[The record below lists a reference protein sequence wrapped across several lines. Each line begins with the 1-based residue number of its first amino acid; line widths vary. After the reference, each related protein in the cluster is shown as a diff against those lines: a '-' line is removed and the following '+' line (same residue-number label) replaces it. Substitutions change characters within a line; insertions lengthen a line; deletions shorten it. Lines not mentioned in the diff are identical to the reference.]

1 MIKGNI
7 MIEIKANAKLNLY
20 LDITG
25 SLENGYHTLKM
36 IMQSIDLCDKVR
48 IYEAEGFTVICE
60 GVPMEK
66 NIAYKAGMTFYK
78 ATGIIPSARIE
89 IEKHIPMQAGMGGGS
104 ADAAAT
110 LYGLNILHGSPL
122 SIDELLHMSKD
133 LGADVPFSLTG
144 GCMLAEGIGEKLT
157 PLENNMDCIYLIA
170 KPLGGCSTPQT
181 YSLYDASP
189 IYAKDNAYDMTEK
202 AISKGDIHSFCEH
215 TFNALTNGAEIICP
229 EVKDTLKILS
239 ELDDC
244 IGAFMT
250 GSGSACVG
258 VFDDIEKAHT
268 LAKALELKDSSLSIF
283 LAKAASSGLILQ

>member
-1 MIKGNI
+1 

-25 SLENGYHTLKM
+25 RLENGYHTLKM
-36 IMQSIDLCDKVR
+36 IMQSIDLCDNVR
-48 IYEAEGFTVICE
+48 IYDADGFTVVCE

-66 NIAYKAGMTFYK
+66 NIAYRAGMAFYNK
-78 ATGIIPSARIE
+78 TDIVPSSRIE

-104 ADAAAT
+104 ADAAAA

-122 SIDELLHMSKD
+122 SIEELLHMAKD

-170 KPLGGCSTPQT
+170 KPLGGCSTPQA

-189 IYAKDNAYDMTEK
+189 INAKDNAYDMTEK
-202 AISKGDIHSFCEH
+202 SISKGDIKSFCEH
-215 TFNALTNGAEIICP
+215 IFNALTNGAEIICP
-229 EVKDTLKILS
+229 EVKDTLDTLS
-239 ELDDC
+239 ALDGC
-244 IGAFMT
+244 SGAFMT

-258 VFDDIEKAHT
+258 VFDDIKKACT
-268 LAKALELKDSSLSIF
+268 SAKALELKDSSLSIF
-283 LAKAASSGLILQ
+283 LTKAASSGLILE